1 MSKKNWLLSA
11 VAALSWFNAGV
22 IWLIQFSCYPLW
34 PYVGRSDFWN
44 YHAVWWQST
53 WGVVFIPSAVA
64 VAGSILLLRLALPEV
79 LPWSRWLGLSIQI
92 AVQLVTAIWLWP
104 LDRSMAISTGGL
116 NRSAYEELVT
126 ANWLRII
133 LVSGYALLSYW
144 MLSRSLWTGT
154 RVARGQWLLLVT
166 SAVGLYAVG
175 NVWLV
180 QIVCYRLW
188 PLVGQR
194 EAFSYHIAWWH
205 SIWGVLFGPSAIVVL
220 GAVALLWMHPSNVSV
235 RPVWLGLALLL
246 LTSIG
251 TAAWWA
257 PLMARLVAPDGAML
271 LGDYQLLM
279 STHWIRVALISA
291 YGILY
296 FYILIKSAT
305 TRQWNIG

>member
-166 SAVGLYAVG
+166 SAFGLYAVG

>member
-1 MSKKNWLLSA
+1 MSKKHWLLSA

-246 LTSIG
+246 VASIG

>member
-92 AVQLVTAIWLWP
+92 AVQLVTAICLWP

-133 LVSGYALLSYW
+133 LVSGYAVLSYW

-166 SAVGLYAVG
+166 SAFGLYAVG

-220 GAVALLWMHPSNVSV
+220 GAVALPWMHPSNVSV

>member
-1 MSKKNWLLSA
+1 MTMKHWLLST

-22 IWLIQFSCYPLW
+22 IWLMQFSCYPLW
-34 PYVGRSDFWN
+34 PYVGRADFWN
-44 YHAVWWQST
+44 YHGVWWQST
-53 WGVVFIPSAVA
+53 WGVVFLPSAVA
-64 VAGSILLLRLALPEV
+64 VAGSILLLRVAPPEV
-79 LPWSRWLGLSIQI
+79 PSWSRWLGLSIQI
-92 AVQLVTAIWLWP
+92 AFQLVTAIWLCP

-116 NRSAYEELVT
+116 NRSAYEGLVT

-144 MLSRSLWTGT
+144 MLARSLWTGT
-154 RVARGQWLLLVT
+154 RVARGHWLLLVT
-166 SAVGLYAVG
+166 SALGLYAVG

-180 QIVCYRLW
+180 QTVCYRLW

-220 GAVALLWMHPSNVSV
+220 GAVALLWMHPSTVNV
-235 RPVWLGLALLL
+235 RPVWLGLILLL
-246 LTSIG
+246 FTSIG

-257 PLMARLVAPDGAML
+257 PLMARLVAPNGAML
-271 LGDYQLLM
+271 VGDYQLLM

-291 YGILY
+291 YGITY

-305 TRQWNIG
+305 APQWTTP